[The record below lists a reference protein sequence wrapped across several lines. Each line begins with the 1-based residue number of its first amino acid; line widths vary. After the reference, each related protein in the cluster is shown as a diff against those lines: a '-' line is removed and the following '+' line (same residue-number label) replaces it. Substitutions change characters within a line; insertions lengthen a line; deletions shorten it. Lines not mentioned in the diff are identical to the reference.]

1 VTKRETKKAVQRRA
15 TRKKEMRANG
25 QLKSK
30 RERTTDELRGGI
42 LTGEGLLTEYGFGLL
57 AGILLGFA
65 MAGGFDKS
73 KTSDVGNQ
81 RARTARAN
89 TTEKAN

>member
-1 VTKRETKKAVQRRA
+1 VTKRKTKKAVQRRA

-30 RERTTDELRGGI
+30 RERMTDELCGGI
-42 LTGEGLLTEYGFGLL
+42 LTGEELLTEHGFGLL
-57 AGILLGFA
+57 AGMLLGFA

-73 KTSDVGNQ
+73 KTSDVGSARVQ
-81 RARTARAN
+81 RVRS